1 MTDRTASCS
10 CGQLQVRVTSD
21 PLRVSVC
28 HCLACQR
35 RTGSVFGVQARFA
48 LSAVTVTGAANEYVR
63 IGDEGSRITFRFC
76 PECGTTVLYTID
88 RLQDVVAIPV
98 GAFADPT
105 FPGPMY
111 SVYEHRKHGWVSMPA
126 GVERIG

>member
-1 MTDRTASCS
+1 MSLKQILIGLGIALALLIVIVLVIGHWSPGEQQNVAKTM
-10 CGQLQVRVTSD
+10 
-21 PLRVSVC
+21 SVEVGD
-28 HCLACQR
+28 H
-35 RTGSVFGVQARFA
+35 T
-48 LSAVTVTGAANEYVR
+48 VTVTGAANEYVR

-88 RLQDVVAIPV
+88 RLKDVVAIPV

-111 SVYEHRKHGWVSMPA
+111 SIYEDRKHGWVSMPA